1 MDSLLYTFVQDLGLG
16 ELPILNKENRAL
28 NEELAAKQL
37 EIAKFQNLNQEE
49 KNTVDRI
56 YGHWNN
62 VKESGTINVEPSH
75 NNLLKLLVV
84 FVCLVST
91 SIKSSILL
99 MPSFVVVCIVGIAKN
114 VKVSKREFIGSESK
128 LLKFSEACSAR
139 NYRDSTDLR
148 QNIDSLI
155 TR

>member
-62 VKESGTINVEPSH
+62 VKESGN
-75 NNLLKLLVV
+75 
-84 FVCLVST
+84 
-91 SIKSSILL
+91 
-99 MPSFVVVCIVGIAKN
+99 
-114 VKVSKREFIGSESK
+114 
-128 LLKFSEACSAR
+128 
-139 NYRDSTDLR
+139 
-148 QNIDSLI
+148 
-155 TR
+155 